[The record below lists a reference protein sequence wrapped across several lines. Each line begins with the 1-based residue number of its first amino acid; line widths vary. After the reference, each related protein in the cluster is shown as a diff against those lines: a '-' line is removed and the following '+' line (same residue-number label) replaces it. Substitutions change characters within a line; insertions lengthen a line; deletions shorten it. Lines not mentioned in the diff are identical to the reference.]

1 MYVYDCN
8 VILTLEMKNRSDMDM
23 IQAFTELAGDLKSC
37 GIKLGFHLME
47 NEAPTTLKMAM
58 TTMDIK

>member
-8 VILTLEMKNRSDMDM
+8 VILTLEMKNRSDIDM
-23 IQAFTELAGDLKSC
+23 IQAFTELTGDLKSF
-37 GIKLGFHLME
+37 GIKLGFHFME